1 MMTMDK
7 SMQLQI
13 QSFIENAVNLMG
25 IEVKEDNI
33 DDLIDNAVKQLNN
46 MAKDGSIHLSEGDK
60 KSIRKELEAKF
71 AIEHTHGVSID
82 NDGDE
87 VRDWYTNMDKSN
99 VIFWPKYS
107 LYLIDHEH

>member
-33 DDLIDNAVKQLNN
+33 DYLIDNAVMQLNS
-46 MAKDGSIHLSEGDK
+46 MTKDGSINLSEGDK
-60 KSIRKELEAKF
+60 NCIRKELEAKL
-71 AIEHTHGVSID
+71 
-82 NDGDE
+82 
-87 VRDWYTNMDKSN
+87 
-99 VIFWPKYS
+99 PKK
-107 LYLIDHEH
+107 